1 MVKNPLA
8 GAFEA
13 EASSKKSRK
22 SWVSLGVLAFAGLA
36 SVGTVFAANVSI
48 NSGSTII
55 FSQGSETIA
64 ACDPDGISAELSA
77 FYNGTAFALDY
88 ITLTGVHSDCDNK
101 TLDLQLFD
109 GATKMLTV
117 TGTLSVESADGNT
130 QTVTINEADNII
142 TAETSVVVGSST
154 NAWVNIDGNVVV
166 TFDSGTAIT
175 MAADADSI
183 VVEIN

>member
-22 SWVSLGVLAFAGLA
+22 GWVSFAVLAFAGAA
-36 SVGTVFAANVSI
+36 SIGTVFAANVQI
-48 NSGSTII
+48 NSGSTIS
-55 FSQGSETIA
+55 FTQGAEDIA
-64 ACDPDGISAELSA
+64 ACDPDGIGSEISA
-77 FYNGTAFALDY
+77 FYNGTAFAVDY

-109 GATKMLTV
+109 GTTKMLTV
-117 TGTLSVESADGNT
+117 TGTLSVESADGDD
-130 QTVTINEADNII
+130 QTVTFNEAGQII
-142 TAETSVVVGSST
+142 TAETSVDSASST
-154 NAWVNIDGNVVV
+154 NAWVNVDGNVVV
-166 TFDSGTAIT
+166 TFNSGTAIT

-183 VVEIN
+183 AIEIN